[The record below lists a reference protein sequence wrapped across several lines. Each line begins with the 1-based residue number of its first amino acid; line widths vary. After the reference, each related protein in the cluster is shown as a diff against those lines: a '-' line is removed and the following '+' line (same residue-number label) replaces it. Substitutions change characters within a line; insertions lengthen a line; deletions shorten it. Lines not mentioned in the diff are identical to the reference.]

1 MTTLYSQAD
10 KNIQRTWMLMISF
23 FIVVIGLGWA
33 FSYVFENQSIL
44 YVAVGFSLLMNVGSF
59 WYSDKLALATS
70 GAKPADEIQFQE
82 LHRIVENLSITSGQ
96 VKPRVFVINDPAP
109 NAFATGRDPAH
120 GAVAVTTGL
129 LSMMDRSELE
139 GVIAHE
145 LSHIKNRDTL
155 VMTVVVVLLGFVTL
169 VSDFFLRSM
178 MYGNNN
184 GGDNRDGRLQLI
196 MVAVGFALAIFAP
209 LIAQLIQF
217 TISRK
222 REFLADASG
231 ALLTRY
237 PEGLASALG
246 KIGSYQAPMRNAN
259 HATAHLFIGSPFG
272 AKAFRGMNK
281 LFATHPPVEERISAL
296 LNQA

>member
-1 MTTLYSQAD
+1 MATLYSEAD
-10 KNIQRTWMLMISF
+10 KNIQRTWVLMISF

-44 YVAVGFSLLMNVGSF
+44 YVAVGFSLVMNVGSF

-70 GAKPADEIQFQE
+70 GAKPADEAQFQE

-96 VKPRVFVINDPAP
+96 PKPRVFVINDPAP

-120 GAVAVTTGL
+120 AAVAVTTGL
-129 LSMMDRSELE
+129 LAMMDRAELE
-139 GVIAHE
+139 GVLAHE

-178 MYGNNN
+178 LYGNN
-184 GGDNRDGRLQLI
+184 GGENRDGRLQLI
-196 MVAVGFALAIFAP
+196 LVVIGFALAIFAP

-217 TISRK
+217 AISRK

-237 PEGLASALG
+237 PEGLASALQ
-246 KIGSYQAPMRNAN
+246 KIGAYTQPMRNAN

-272 AKAFRGMNK
+272 AKAFRGINK
-281 LFATHPPVEERISAL
+281 LFATHPPVEERVKAL
-296 LNQA
+296 LNHA